1 MPLWGQPP
9 SAVHRAKLDGFLV
22 APGKLS
28 QHQSAP
34 LTPTVKIELEIFP
47 KNFAK
52 SRGAPRSAFS
62 RFYLSGVPM
71 RKRRTQPSTPDDPN
85 LSNTKRVG
93 ERSEAAFLYQASQRA
108 FAICKP
114 WGDRERYDSIL
125 HTHPPPPL
133 HPFPTHINCT
143 TPL

>member
-71 RKRRTQPSTPDDPN
+71 RKRRTQPSTPVNPN
-85 LSNTKRVG
+85 RPNTKRTG
-93 ERSEAAFLYQASQRA
+93 ESSEAPFLYQASQRL
-108 FAICKP
+108 FAISKP
-114 WGDRERYDSIL
+114 FGDSERYDFIL
-125 HTHPPPPL
+125 TNRPHPPA
-133 HPFPTHINCT
+133 T
-143 TPL
+143 